1 MKNLQKGFTL
11 IELMIVIAIIAI
23 LAAFALPAYGDY
35 TKRTYVAEGITL
47 AAGAKNGILDV
58 FSSNGSLPA
67 DNLQAGIASAD
78 QITGQAVTSVEVTAV
93 GTGVTAVPLITVTYN
108 TKVDAATPAT
118 LGISMDTTPGQ
129 GSYTWTCGRAN
140 PANVMVEAKTAA
152 VGATN
157 TALKDQW
164 LPANCRTGAV

>member
-23 LAAFALPAYGDY
+23 LAAFALPAYADY

-58 FSSNGSLPA
+58 FSSTGLVPA
-67 DNLQAGIASAD
+67 DNEAAGIASAD
-78 QITGQAVTSVEVTAV
+78 QITGQAVDSVEVGV
-93 GTGVTAVPLITVTYN
+93 TGVIPTITVTYN
-108 TKVDAATPAT
+108 EKVDATNNT
-118 LGISMDTTPGQ
+118 LVMALDTDVTK
-129 GSYTWTCGRAN
+129 GSYVWACGKAVPTNVATDVAAAAN
-140 PANVMVEAKTAA
+140 TGTKV
-152 VGATN
+152 
-157 TALKDQW
+157 LDRW